1 VYPGEGGD
9 GGIQQGKNARRRCP
23 LAQAVATP
31 LVAGVAVTSGGV
43 LCTGDLTNDFLAI
56 NASNGETLYRF
67 NTGGAVG
74 GGVITYE
81 MDGKQYVATMSGV
94 VSGFFGGT
102 GTSAVVVFALP

>member
-1 VYPGEGGD
+1 
-9 GGIQQGKNARRRCP
+9 
-23 LAQAVATP
+23 

-43 LCTGDLTNDFLAI
+43 LCTGDLTNDFLAV

-81 MDGKQYVATMSGV
+81 MDVLPVGFSLDHFIRSMS
-94 VSGFFGGT
+94 
-102 GTSAVVVFALP
+102 